1 VKLTIVTETFPPE
14 VNGVA
19 MTFGHLAREL
29 ARRGNAVTVC
39 RPLRD
44 DLINHEGKADFVEE
58 LFTGVPIPGY
68 PLLRLG
74 LPARRRLLRQWTQ
87 NRPDLVHVVTEGP
100 LGASAVSAARA
111 LNIPVTSSFHTNFH
125 AYTSHYG
132 FGLFR
137 RVALAWLKRVHNRTQ
152 RTFTPTMQLC
162 AELSAV
168 GFQNLRLLSRG
179 VDLVH
184 FSPARRSAELRAS
197 WGAGPDDIV
206 VLHVGRMAA
215 EKNYPLLFRA
225 FAAMQSANP
234 RIRCVLAGEG
244 PLKGQLARD
253 YPQHI
258 FAGFF
263 SREEIGRYYASADIY
278 VHASLTETFGNVLTE
293 AMASG
298 LAVAG
303 FDYAAARQ
311 FIQTDTNGLS
321 VPCAEPDRLVAAAV
335 RLATDAALRDRLRAR
350 ARAVLL
356 DQSWEKVVA
365 RFETDLTEVIDEHTS
380 KSRASSLRPPLAESA
395 TTAPVPAK
403 YCSPHEGARSHSHR
417 WFWRRP

>member
-1 VKLTIVTETFPPE
+1 MKLTIVTETFPPE

-19 MTFGHLAREL
+19 MTFGHLAQEL

-39 RPLRD
+39 RPRRP
-44 DLINHEGKADFVEE
+44 DLVSREPTTNFVEE

-74 LPARRRLLRQWTQ
+74 LPARRRLIRQWRK
-87 NRPDLVHVVTEGP
+87 NRPDLVHIVTEGP

-137 RVALAWLKRVHNRTQ
+137 RIALAWLRRVHNRTQ
-152 RTFTPTMQLC
+152 RTFTPTTQLC

-179 VDLVH
+179 VDLIH

-197 WGAGPDDIV
+197 WGAGPDDVV

-244 PLKGQLARD
+244 PLKAQLARD

-278 VHASLTETFGNVLTE
+278 IHPSLTETFGNVLTE

-311 FIQTDTNGLS
+311 FIQNDANGLS
-321 VPCAEPDRLVAAAV
+321 VSCAEPDALVAAAV
-335 RLATDAALRDRLRAR
+335 RLATDAGLRDRLRSK

-356 DQSWEKVVA
+356 EQSWEQVVT
-365 RFETDLTEVIDEHTS
+365 RFEADLAEAIDEHSS
-380 KSRASSLRPPLAESA
+380 KSKAGFRPPLAESTA
-395 TTAPVPAK
+395 TAPALAK
-403 YCSPHEGARSHSHR
+403 
-417 WFWRRP
+417 

>member
-1 VKLTIVTETFPPE
+1 VKLAVVTETFPPE
-14 VNGVA
+14 INGVA
-19 MTFGHLAREL
+19 MTFGRIAQVL
-29 ARRGNAVTVC
+29 ARRGHAVTVY
-39 RPLRD
+39 RPRRD
-44 DLINHEGKADFVEE
+44 DLTSGVTQVEFAEE

-68 PLLRLG
+68 PLLRVG
-74 LPARRRLLRQWTQ
+74 LPARGRLLRQWRL
-87 NRPDLVHVVTEGP
+87 NPPDLVHVVTEGP
-100 LGASAVSAARA
+100 LGASAVSAARL

-132 FGLFR
+132 FGLLR
-137 RVALAWLKRVHNRTQ
+137 RAALAWLRRVHNRTL
-152 RTFTPTMQLC
+152 RTFAPTTQLC
-162 AELSAV
+162 EELGAL
-168 GFQNLRLLSRG
+168 GFKNLQLLSRG
-179 VDLVH
+179 VDLDH
-184 FSPARRSAELRAS
+184 FSPTRRCAELRES
-197 WGAGPDDIV
+197 WGAGQDDLV

-234 RIRCVLAGEG
+234 CLRCVLAGEG
-244 PLKGQLARD
+244 PLKAQLARD

-278 VHASLTETFGNVLTE
+278 IHASQTETFGNVLTE

-311 FIQTDTNGLS
+311 FVQNGVNGLS
-321 VPCAEPDRLVAAAV
+321 VPSAEPDALVASGV
-335 RLATDAALRDRLRAR
+335 RLATDAALRNRLRAN

-356 DQSWEKVVA
+356 EQSWEKVVT
-365 RFETDLTEVIDEHTS
+365 RFEADLTAVIDGHHS
-380 KSRASSLRPPLAESA
+380 KSRSGRRPDLAESA
-395 TTAPVPAK
+395 TAPCPAK
-403 YCSPHEGARSHSHR
+403 
-417 WFWRRP
+417 